1 MMLTKTRTNKGFTL
15 IELIT
20 VMVILGVLAAYA
32 VPKLFDFTDTAKDK
46 TRAQFRVEIN
56 SALRMY
62 GLQQLASN
70 GAKSYFRAD
79 TLAIGDVLDD
89 YSAELTYQASDST
102 FRYDGNGN
110 NVFTDAGIDYTM
122 SYSCPSPYTSY
133 TLGNWT
139 TVAP

>member
-32 VPKLFDFTDTAKDK
+32 VPKLFDFTDTAKEK

-62 GLQQLASN
+62 GLQQLAST
-70 GAKSYFRAD
+70 GAKSYPPNNTFTLTDLIEESSDELDFAAGSGAD
-79 TLAIGDVLDD
+79 PD
-89 YSAELTYQASDST
+89 T
-102 FRYDGNGN
+102 FLYDGNSDAD
-110 NVFTDAGIDYTM
+110 FTDSGVDYYMT
-122 SYSCPSPYTSY
+122 YDTTGTTY
-133 TLGNWT
+133 TLGPWT
-139 TVAP
+139 AR